1 MYPQTHLYF
10 AEKILGKISDEIT
23 LGSIFP
29 DFIISKTLDHQF
41 AHQSGPHIYE
51 LCRNS
56 GKFNEFALA
65 VITHGINPNGLD
77 YFGDE
82 KYLNFE
88 RGYCFEKGRPFIEE
102 TVKACNIPSRMGWW
116 KSHNII
122 EMGIELQINRI
133 KDFGPTIRNA
143 LNNIPLLKEL
153 DDLLSSI
160 TSEKSLSL
168 VQKASFFINHIE
180 TGSITA
186 NSLAT
191 KYNTQMITKHSISV
205 NIPQVAVLIDQAA
218 LAVTNDLDDFF
229 QYAINKVTETLST
242 VSLITGEK
250 YLLKKIF

>member
-29 DFIISKTLDHQF
+29 DFIISKTLDHQV
-41 AHQSGPHIYE
+41 AHQSGHKIYE

-56 GKFNEFALA
+56 GKFLDLALA
-65 VITHGINPNGLD
+65 VITHGIKPYGLD

-82 KYLNFE
+82 KYLDFE

-133 KDFGPTIRNA
+133 NDFGPTVRRA
-143 LNNIPLLKEL
+143 LNNVPLLKEL
-153 DDLLSSI
+153 DELLSSI

-168 VQKASFFINHIE
+168 VQKAGLFINHIE

-186 NSLAT
+186 NSLAAR
-191 KYNTQMITKHSISV
+191 YNIQMITKHNISV
-205 NIPQVAVLIDQAA
+205 NVPQVSDLIEKAA
-218 LAVTNDLDDFF
+218 IAVTNDLEDFF
-229 QYAINKVTETLST
+229 QYAVSRVSETLLNVST
-242 VSLITGEK
+242 GKNS
-250 YLLKKIF
+250 Y